1 MPADKPV
8 GTDSYKGVRDFYPE
22 DMLRFNYLMRVMRE
36 TAESFGYREVNASVL
51 EPSALYDAKSGDELA
66 REQSYRFEDR
76 GGRDVML
83 RPEMT
88 PTVARMIAAK
98 EKALARPIRWY
109 SIPNL
114 FRYEAPQQG
123 RLREHWQFN
132 VDIFGVSSQ
141 WAQIEIITV
150 AHQLL
155 KNLGAEDDDFVIKLN
170 SRNLFSALCNDV
182 LAIDNETAL
191 ELAKLMDK
199 REKLDSD
206 AFYSQ
211 AGELL
216 DEKAR
221 ERLSD
226 YLSAGDLAIIEDEF
240 GDTLSKEIAE
250 LKQLITSLEDN
261 GVGNTLFAPGLVRGL
276 DYYTGVVFEVFD
288 TSPENNRS
296 LLGGGRYDNLMEIFD
311 TKQIPAVGFGLGD
324 VTLADFMSAH
334 DLWPQLE
341 SRLDVSICLLD
352 NKTHGQFGYQVANEL
367 RGNDF
372 NTVVDISATSLSTQL
387 KHADQA
393 GARYAVI
400 VGDDEVANDTAT
412 VKNLETGDE
421 TEVERD
427 RLVEFIQEDGK

>member
-8 GTDSYKGVRDFYPE
+8 ETDSYKGVRDFYPE

-36 TAESFGYREVNASVL
+36 TAENFGYREVNASVL

-66 REQSYRFEDR
+66 HEQSYRFEDR

-88 PTVARMIAAK
+88 PTVARMVAAK

-132 VDIFGVSSQ
+132 VDIFGISSQ
-141 WAQIEIITV
+141 WAQIEIIII

-170 SRNLFSALCNDV
+170 SRNLFSTLCDDI
-182 LAIDNETAL
+182 LAVDNETAQ

-199 REKLDSD
+199 REKLNSD
-206 AFYSQ
+206 AFYGQ
-211 AGELL
+211 ANKLL
-216 DEKAR
+216 DEKAQ
-221 ERLSD
+221 EQLSN
-226 YLSAGDLAIIEDEF
+226 YLSAGDLATIEDEF
-240 GDTLSKEIAE
+240 GDTLREEIAE

-276 DYYTGVVFEVFD
+276 DYYTGIVFEVFD

-311 TKQIPAVGFGLGD
+311 AKQIPAVGFGLGD
-324 VTLADFMSAH
+324 VTLADFISAH

-341 SRLDVSICLLD
+341 SGLDVAVCLLD
-352 NKTHGQFGYQVANEL
+352 NEAHGQFGYQVASVL
-367 RGNDF
+367 RTGGF
-372 NTVVDISATSLSTQL
+372 NTAVDISATSLSTQL
-387 KHADQA
+387 KHADQT

-400 VGDDEVANDTAT
+400 IGDDEVANDTVT
-412 VKNLETGDE
+412 IKNLETGDE
-421 TEVERD
+421 TKVERD
-427 RLVEFIQEDGK
+427 KLIKFIRKNNK